1 MEPCT
6 IAVLTACACPESQVQ
21 TQHTVLLEMSAMT
34 SLLCYRYLLEKHAVG
49 LVPGEAFG
57 LPGFVR
63 ISYAAS
69 MENLQKAIDRLRA
82 GLSSLQ
88 ACREQQQQVR
98 A

>member
-1 MEPCT
+1 MPRISSANPAYCT
-6 IAVLTACACPESQVQ
+6 AINVNLDQPV
-21 TQHTVLLEMSAMT
+21 V
-34 SLLCYRYLLEKHAVG
+34 YRYLLEKHAVG

-69 MENLQKAIDRLRA
+69 MENLQKAMDRLRA

-88 ACREQQQQVR
+88 ACREQQQHVR
-98 A
+98 V